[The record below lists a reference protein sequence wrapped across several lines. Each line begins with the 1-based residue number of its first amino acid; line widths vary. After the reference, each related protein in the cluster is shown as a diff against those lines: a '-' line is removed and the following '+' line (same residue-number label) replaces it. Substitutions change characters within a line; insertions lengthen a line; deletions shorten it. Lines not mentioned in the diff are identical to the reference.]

1 MSNSGYRRQKTC
13 NRQSSS
19 WTPKFASAKACERR
33 AVKKN
38 LHARFTRELRGKIEI
53 WREKGTFPRARA
65 ELTRRKPASRKL
77 ARAGNP
83 RCAKTR
89 ESVAGVREGSTK
101 DVVDSCGMEAA
112 PRRHNITI
120 LGRPPRARGGRRH
133 GKEAGGLR
141 PLHTAI
147 SPGWQQGGVFKAGSR
162 GNDVGTPG
170 VCALRRRLCG
180 FPFVF
185 FFLNISLSLCL
196 LRKNSSFSLY
206 HGCRLIIVDDI
217 VYDSN
222 TEMIMFV
229 RCIVLYFLKRS
240 LRFKKRIKIFRG
252 IFLSLFLI

>member
-1 MSNSGYRRQKTC
+1 MNSEIRERGSLREESCQKESSCEIHKRATWR
-13 NRQSSS
+13 NR
-19 WTPKFASAKACERR
+19 
-33 AVKKN
+33 N
-38 LHARFTRELRGKIEI
+38 LTRERDIS
-53 WREKGTFPRARA
+53 TSARA
-65 ELTRRKPASRKL
+65 ELARRKPASRKL

-120 LGRPPRARGGRRH
+120 LGWPPRARGGRRH
-133 GKEAGGLR
+133 GKEAGR
-141 PLHTAI
+141 VA
-147 SPGWQQGGVFKAGSR
+147 SPSRCNLAGVATGWGFQSRLAR

-196 LRKNSSFSLY
+196 LRENSSFSLY
-206 HGCRLIIVDDI
+206 HWVSDNCR
-217 VYDSN
+217 
-222 TEMIMFV
+222 
-229 RCIVLYFLKRS
+229 
-240 LRFKKRIKIFRG
+240 
-252 IFLSLFLI
+252 